1 MANTLPLS
9 FSVSDSVLLE
19 NSLLPIGE
27 EDDSIEMEKDSVS
40 PSLDTTLDLSAL
52 PFDPCN
58 PLLRAAPVSVLAN

>member
-27 EDDSIEMEKDSVS
+27 EDDSIEMEKDRVS

-58 PLLRAAPVSVLAN
+58 TLLRSAPVSVLAN